1 MLELFKVSID
11 DEFIRMNF
19 SSELR
24 DMMSEQEIEGVLS
37 DEEQKQIVSTVNT
50 ILDKLQKK
58 IDVDL
63 KTYFIARHYDEVLE
77 LMTRE

>member
-24 DMMSEQEIEGVLS
+24 DMMSEQEIEYVLS
-37 DEEQKQIVSTVNT
+37 DEEQKQIVSIVNT

-63 KTYFIARHYDEVLE
+63 KNIF
-77 LMTRE
+77 

>member
-24 DMMSEQEIEGVLS
+24 DIMPEQEIEDILS
-37 DEEQKQIVSTVNT
+37 DEEQKQIISIVNT

-63 KTYFIARHYDEVLE
+63 KNIFYF
-77 LMTRE
+77 TS

>member
-24 DMMSEQEIEGVLS
+24 DIMPEQEIEDILS
-37 DEEQKQIVSTVNT
+37 DEEQNQIISIVNT
-50 ILDKLQKK
+50 ILDKLQEK
-58 IDVDL
+58 IHVD
-63 KTYFIARHYDEVLE
+63 
-77 LMTRE
+77 

>member
-24 DMMSEQEIEGVLS
+24 DIMPEQEIEDILS
-37 DEEQKQIVSTVNT
+37 DEEQKQIISIVNT
-50 ILDKLQKK
+50 ILDKLQEK
-58 IDVDL
+58 IQVD
-63 KTYFIARHYDEVLE
+63 
-77 LMTRE
+77 

>member
-37 DEEQKQIVSTVNT
+37 DEEQKQIVSIVNT

-63 KTYFIARHYDEVLE
+63 KNIFYF
-77 LMTRE
+77 TS

>member
-24 DMMSEQEIEGVLS
+24 DMMSEQEIEDVLS
-37 DEEQKQIVSTVNT
+37 DEEQKQIVSIVNT

-58 IDVDL
+58 DRCRFKKI
-63 KTYFIARHYDEVLE
+63 F
-77 LMTRE
+77 

>member
-24 DMMSEQEIEGVLS
+24 DMMSVQEIEYVLS
-37 DEEQKQIVSTVNT
+37 DEEQKQIVSIVNT

-58 IDVDL
+58 IDVDF
-63 KTYFIARHYDEVLE
+63 KKIF
-77 LMTRE
+77 

>member
-24 DMMSEQEIEGVLS
+24 DMMPEQEIEDVLS
-37 DEEQKQIVSTVNT
+37 DEEQKQIVSIVNT

-63 KTYFIARHYDEVLE
+63 KNIFYF
-77 LMTRE
+77 TS

>member
-11 DEFIRMNF
+11 GEFIRMNF

-24 DMMSEQEIEGVLS
+24 DMMSEQEIEDVLS
-37 DEEQKQIVSTVNT
+37 DEEQKQIVSIVNT

-63 KTYFIARHYDEVLE
+63 KNIFCLE
-77 LMTRE
+77 EI

>member
-24 DMMSEQEIEGVLS
+24 DIMPEQEIEDILS
-37 DEEQKQIVSTVNT
+37 DEEQKQIISIVNT
-50 ILDKLQKK
+50 ILDKLQEK
-58 IDVDL
+58 IHVD
-63 KTYFIARHYDEVLE
+63 
-77 LMTRE
+77 

>member
-24 DMMSEQEIEGVLS
+24 DMMSEQEIEYVLS
-37 DEEQKQIVSTVNT
+37 DEEQKQIVSIVNT

-63 KTYFIARHYDEVLE
+63 KNIFYF
-77 LMTRE
+77 TS

>member
-24 DMMSEQEIEGVLS
+24 DMMSEQEIEYVLS
-37 DEEQKQIVSTVNT
+37 DEEQKQIVSIVNT

-63 KTYFIARHYDEVLE
+63 KTYFISRHNDEVLG

>member
-11 DEFIRMNF
+11 DEFIRMDF

-24 DMMSEQEIEGVLS
+24 DMMSVQEIEDVLS
-37 DEEQKQIVSTVNT
+37 DEEQKQIVSIVNT

-58 IDVDL
+58 IDVDFKKNIL
-63 KTYFIARHYDEVLE
+63 SGGYYV
-77 LMTRE
+77 

>member
-24 DMMSEQEIEGVLS
+24 DMMSEQEIEYVLS
-37 DEEQKQIVSTVNT
+37 DEEQKQIVSIVNT

-63 KTYFIARHYDEVLE
+63 KTYFISRHNDEVLE

>member
-11 DEFIRMNF
+11 DEFIRMDF

-24 DMMSEQEIEGVLS
+24 DMMPEQEIEDVLS
-37 DEEQKQIVSTVNT
+37 DEEQKQIVSIVNT

-63 KTYFIARHYDEVLE
+63 KNIFYF
-77 LMTRE
+77 TS

>member
-11 DEFIRMNF
+11 DEFVRMNF

-24 DMMSEQEIEGVLS
+24 DMMSVQEIEYVLS
-37 DEEQKQIVSTVNT
+37 DEEQKQIVSIVNT

-58 IDVDL
+58 IDVDF
-63 KTYFIARHYDEVLE
+63 KKIF
-77 LMTRE
+77 

>member
-24 DMMSEQEIEGVLS
+24 DMMSVQEIEYVLS
-37 DEEQKQIVSTVNT
+37 DEEQKQIVSIVNT

-58 IDVDL
+58 IHVD
-63 KTYFIARHYDEVLE
+63 
-77 LMTRE
+77 

>member
-11 DEFIRMNF
+11 DEFIRMDF

-24 DMMSEQEIEGVLS
+24 DMMPEQEIEDVLS
-37 DEEQKQIVSTVNT
+37 DEEQKQIVSIVNT

-63 KTYFIARHYDEVLE
+63 KNIF
-77 LMTRE
+77 

>member
-24 DMMSEQEIEGVLS
+24 DMMSEQEIEDVLS
-37 DEEQKQIVSTVNT
+37 DEEQKQIVSIVNT

-63 KTYFIARHYDEVLE
+63 KNIFYF
-77 LMTRE
+77 TS

>member
-24 DMMSEQEIEGVLS
+24 DIMPEQEIEDILS
-37 DEEQKQIVSTVNT
+37 DEEQKQIISIVNT
-50 ILDKLQKK
+50 ILDKLQEK
-58 IDVDL
+58 IYVD
-63 KTYFIARHYDEVLE
+63 
-77 LMTRE
+77 

>member
-24 DMMSEQEIEGVLS
+24 DMMSEQEIEYVLS
-37 DEEQKQIVSTVNT
+37 DEEQKQIVSIVNT
-50 ILDKLQKK
+50 ILDKLQK
-58 IDVDL
+58 
-63 KTYFIARHYDEVLE
+63 R
-77 LMTRE
+77 